1 MIGLSVLLFIESVV
15 LFLEWHVLNV
25 STLNLR
31 IV

>member
-1 MIGLSVLLFIESVV
+1 VIGLSVLLFIERVV

>member
-1 MIGLSVLLFIESVV
+1 MIGLSVLLFIERVV